1 MYNSSSSWIKDEDTH
16 FVSFKFLLIPQ
27 NGLQNDHYKR
37 YSSYLFTERYIQSM
51 AICVAA
57 RELKQI
63 HKIFVEIKQDR
74 QGRQVDNIRMIDQYD
89 KILSPAPL

>member
-1 MYNSSSSWIKDEDTH
+1 MKTPILYL
-16 FVSFKFLLIPQ
+16 KFLLIPQ
-27 NGLQNDHYKR
+27 NGFQNDHYKKD
-37 YSSYLFTERYIQSM
+37 SSYLFIERHIQSM

-63 HKIFVEIKQDR
+63 HRIFVEIKQDR